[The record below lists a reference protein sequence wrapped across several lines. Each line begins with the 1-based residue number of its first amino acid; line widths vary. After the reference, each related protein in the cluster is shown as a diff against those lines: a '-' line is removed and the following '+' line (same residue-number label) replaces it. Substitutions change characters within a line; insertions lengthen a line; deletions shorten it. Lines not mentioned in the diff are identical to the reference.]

1 MVGVKEADDAVD
13 ESPAPAVRVAAVPT
27 AVPAEVHTLV
37 PVGWVALGPQTE
49 KETVPVGAPLVE
61 LPVTTALSELLW
73 PRTMVECA
81 GVVTV
86 VVVVPGATTTKHSP
100 DDWSEDPWYGD
111 PGVVVVVVVEPSEE
125 SSESSVPHEVV
136 PDDVVPVEVDVPLP
150 QPNRFVRLPD
160 GQPQVLPEDDP
171 EPQVLPVDV
180 PEPSEEN
187 PQVPLVEELL
197 ESPVSLQSS
206 SPDELPLPELL
217 DVVDFVGA

>member
-1 MVGVKEADDAVD
+1 MKEADDAVD
-13 ESPAPAVRVAAVPT
+13 ELPAPAVRVAAVPT

-81 GVVTV
+81 GVVAV

-111 PGVVVVVVVEPSEE
+111 PGVVVVVEPSEE

-136 PDDVVPVEVDVPLP
+136 PDDGVPVEVDDPPP

-160 GQPQVLPEDDP
+160 VQPQVLPVE
-171 EPQVLPVDV
+171 V

-187 PQVPLVEELL
+187 PQLPLVEELL